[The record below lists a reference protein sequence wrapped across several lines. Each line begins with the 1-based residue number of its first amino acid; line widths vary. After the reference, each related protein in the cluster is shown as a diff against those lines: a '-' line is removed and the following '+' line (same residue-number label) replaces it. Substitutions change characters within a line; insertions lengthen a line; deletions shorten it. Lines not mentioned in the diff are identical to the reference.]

1 MNPNVASHGQYNHID
16 QILEYQKTKCQETA
30 TSLLLH
36 YQPMVKMAAGKISR
50 NRPDLFE
57 DLYQVGQMAM
67 LRLFEQ
73 FDSMLGIQF
82 EPYAMKSLIGH
93 MKNYLR
99 DKSWYVQVPRRIKEK
114 GAMVQKAIDDLI
126 IQLERSPNIQE
137 IADHIELS
145 VEETIEILSSR
156 DYYHYVSLD
165 TPLTSEDSS
174 ATIGEL
180 IGSSTNDYEDAINRM
195 DLKEAMSHLKEEE
208 RRVLEL
214 AFEVGY
220 AQRTIADEL
229 GISQMS
235 VSRIQQRAITKLQ
248 RIMGVQDKDKDIN

>member
-1 MNPNVASHGQYNHID
+1 MNPNLASHAQQEQIN
-16 QILEYQKTKCQETA
+16 QILEYQKTKCQEIA
-30 TSLLLH
+30 TELLIR
-36 YQPMVKMAAGKISR
+36 YQPMVKMAAGKISK

-73 FDSMLGIQF
+73 FDSLLGIQF

-99 DKSWYVQVPRRIKEK
+99 DKSWYIQVPRRIKEK
-114 GAMVQKAIDDLI
+114 GTQVQKAIDELTNR
-126 IQLERSPNIQE
+126 LERSPEILE
-137 IADHIELS
+137 IANYLELS
-145 VEETIEILSSR
+145 VEETIEILASR

-165 TPLTSEDSS
+165 TPLTADNRS
-174 ATIGEL
+174 ATIGDL
-180 IGSSTNDYEDAINRM
+180 IGSPTNEYEDAINRM
-195 DLKEAMSHLKEEE
+195 DLQEAMAQLKEEE

-214 AFEVGY
+214 VFEIGHS
-220 AQRTIADEL
+220 QRTIADEL

-248 RIMGVQDKDKDIN
+248 RIMGINNL

>member
-1 MNPNVASHGQYNHID
+1 MNQNSASHAQQGQID
-16 QILEYQKTKCQETA
+16 QILEYQKTKCQEIA
-30 TSLLLH
+30 TELLLR
-36 YQPMVKMAAGKISR
+36 YQPMVKMAASKISK

-57 DLYQVGQMAM
+57 DLYQVGQMAL

-114 GAMVQKAIDDLI
+114 GAQVQKAIDELTKI
-126 IQLERSPNIQE
+126 LERSPEIQE
-137 IADHIELS
+137 IANYIELS

-165 TPLTSEDSS
+165 TPITADERS

-180 IGSSTNDYEDAINRM
+180 IGNNTNEYEDAINRM
-195 DLKEAMSHLKEEE
+195 DLQEAMAQLKEEE
-208 RRVLEL
+208 QRVLEL
-214 AFEVGY
+214 AFVVGHS
-220 AQRTIADEL
+220 QRMIADEL

-235 VSRIQQRAITKLQ
+235 VSRIQQRAIVKLQ
-248 RIMGVQDKDKDIN
+248 RIMGVNDNEKG

>member
-1 MNPNVASHGQYNHID
+1 MNPYAASHDQYDHIG
-16 QILEYQKTKCQETA
+16 QILEYQKTKCQDIATA
-30 TSLLLH
+30 LLIH
-36 YQPMVKMAAGKISR
+36 YQPMIKMAAGRISR

-114 GAMVQKAIDDLI
+114 GSMVQKAIDALI
-126 IQLERSPNIQE
+126 IELERSPNIQE
-137 IADHIELS
+137 IANYIELS
-145 VEETIEILSSR
+145 IEETIEILSSR

-165 TPLTSEDSS
+165 TPLTTDDSS

-180 IGSSTNDYEDAINRM
+180 IGSSINEYENAINRM
-195 DLKEAMSHLKEEE
+195 DLQEAMSNLKQEE

-214 AFEVGY
+214 AFKFGY
-220 AQRTIADEL
+220 SQRAIADEL

-235 VSRIQQRAITKLQ
+235 VSRIQQRAIAKLQ
-248 RIMGVQDKDKDIN
+248 RIMGANDNKDPD

>member
-1 MNPNVASHGQYNHID
+1 MNPNAASHGQYDHIN
-16 QILEYQKTKCQETA
+16 QILEYQKTKCQDIATA
-30 TSLLLH
+30 LLIH
-36 YQPMVKMAAGKISR
+36 YQPMVKMAAGRISR

-114 GAMVQKAIDDLI
+114 GSRVQKAIDELI
-126 IQLERSPNIQE
+126 IELERSPNIQE
-137 IADHIELS
+137 IANYIELS

-165 TPLTSEDSS
+165 TPLTADDSS
-174 ATIGEL
+174 ATIGEM
-180 IGSSTNDYEDAINRM
+180 IGNSINDYEDAIIRM
-195 DLKEAMSHLKEEE
+195 DLQDAMSHLKQEE

-220 AQRTIADEL
+220 SQRTIADEL

-235 VSRIQQRAITKLQ
+235 VSRIQQRAITKLK
-248 RIMGVQDKDKDIN
+248 RVMEVNDTKDID